1 MERKMLRTLSL
12 ICLFTGTSTL
22 ALAQGVTLQLTIK
35 NHRFQPA
42 EVKAPAGQPLTLRV
56 INADPTPEEFE
67 SKNLRVERV
76 IPGNS
81 EATFKLRP
89 LQPGR
94 YRFFGDFNEATA
106 NGFLVVE

>member
-1 MERKMLRTLSL
+1 MKSG
-12 ICLFTGTSTL
+12 F
-22 ALAQGVTLQLTIK
+22 ALAVALLLSSASIAAAQETSLTLTIK
-35 NHRFQPA
+35 NHRFQPS
-42 EVKAPAGQPLTLRV
+42 EIKAPAGKPITLRV
-56 INADPTPEEFE
+56 VNADPTPEEFE

-81 EATFKLRP
+81 EATFRLRP

-106 NGFLVVE
+106 VGFLVVE